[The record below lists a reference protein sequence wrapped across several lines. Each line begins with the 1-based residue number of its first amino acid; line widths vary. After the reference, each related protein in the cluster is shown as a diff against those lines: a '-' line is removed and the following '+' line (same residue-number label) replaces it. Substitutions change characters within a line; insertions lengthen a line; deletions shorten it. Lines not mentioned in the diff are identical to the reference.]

1 MPRLPRSLQWAR
13 EACYHLMDRG
23 HDRQPI
29 FADDTDRRAFLD
41 LVARYRDRFGFAE
54 KKRTVSGV
62 TIASFKRAWAAG
74 CSGGDMAASVP

>member
-74 CSGGDMAASVP
+74 CSGSDMAASVP